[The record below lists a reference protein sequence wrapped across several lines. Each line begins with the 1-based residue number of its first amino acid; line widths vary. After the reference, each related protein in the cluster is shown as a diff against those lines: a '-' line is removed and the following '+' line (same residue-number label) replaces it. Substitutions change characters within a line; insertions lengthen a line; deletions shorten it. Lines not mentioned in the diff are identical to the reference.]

1 MAIYRGPGGGGDATV
16 DTELNQFI
24 TIKQEALTAASNA
37 DASAVAAAASE
48 ASAASLYDS
57 FDDRYLGSKA
67 SAPSVDNDGN
77 ALLEGALYWDS
88 TLNAMNVYN
97 GTAWVTFGYGAT
109 GSGGNQVFFENDQ
122 AVTTNYSITTG
133 KNAMSAGPVSINSG
147 VSVTVPTG
155 SVWTIV

>member
-88 TLNAMNVYN
+88 ALNSMNVYN
-97 GTAWVTFGYGAT
+97 GTSWVTFGYGAT
-109 GSGGNQVFFENDQ
+109 GSSGDQVFFENDQ
-122 AVTTNYSITTG
+122 AVTTNYSITSG
-133 KNAMSAGPVSINSG
+133 KNAMSAGPVSVNAG
-147 VSVTVPTG
+147 VVVTVPTG